1 MLTQEELGRQLQGE
15 ANGMGTDLGFSVG
28 IFLKNYV
35 DFILQ
40 KKWVGRLA
48 QMSRDTP
55 QIPASFG
62 SQHLPWDS
70 HMVSSEGVF
79 SVPQLPSAFL
89 PFVL

>member
-1 MLTQEELGRQLQGE
+1 
-15 ANGMGTDLGFSVG
+15 MGCAQIDLGFSVG

-40 KKWVGRLA
+40 KKQVERLA
-48 QMSRDTP
+48 QTYRDTR

-62 SQHLPWDS
+62 SQHLPRSS
-70 HMVSSEGVF
+70 HMVTSEGVF

-89 PFVL
+89 PFVP